1 MNNLDRFQEKNKLR
15 ANSSNKINSHF
26 VFQGYNSTFIQCGDR
41 KIPAAVVNNQEKKS
55 GYIFTCEKDEIN
67 LGSVWEVKNLHL
79 LITSQ
84 ITFIKD
90 VKWNK
95 YTFELCNFQLND
107 DVWGRF
113 IGTEESAISTT
124 LQEKSILFSLQK
136 PILILPKNSLKIGE
150 KVVINNRAWLVEEFD
165 NISSAGVDYYTVS
178 VTTVS
183 KNLEGNVEEKNDTFD
198 TQDIDWHN
206 KEITLITENGYF
218 KTTNSNIKI
227 ISRKKDQV
235 VFSIPFGIEEVTIE
249 TKEKGEVV
257 YTTYK

>member
-1 MNNLDRFQEKNKLR
+1 M
-15 ANSSNKINSHF
+15 
-26 VFQGYNSTFIQCGDR
+26 
-41 KIPAAVVNNQEKKS
+41 
-55 GYIFTCEKDEIN
+55 
-67 LGSVWEVKNLHL
+67 
-79 LITSQ
+79 
-84 ITFIKD
+84 
-90 VKWNK
+90 
-95 YTFELCNFQLND
+95 
-107 DVWGRF
+107 
-113 IGTEESAISTT
+113 
-124 LQEKSILFSLQK
+124 
-136 PILILPKNSLKIGE
+136 
-150 KVVINNRAWLVEEFD
+150 VEEFD